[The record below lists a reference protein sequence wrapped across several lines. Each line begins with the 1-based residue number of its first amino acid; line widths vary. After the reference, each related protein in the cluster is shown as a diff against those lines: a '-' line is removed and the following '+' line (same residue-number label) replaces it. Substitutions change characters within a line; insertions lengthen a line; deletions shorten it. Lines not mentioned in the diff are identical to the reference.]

1 MFSIVIPLYNEAQN
15 INELLR
21 EIKQQNFPYKN
32 FEIILVDDCSIDDTI
47 KVIKENNDLS
57 NIQIIKNNENRGQS
71 YSILKG
77 IKKSSYDI
85 IVTIDGDGQNNPR
98 DILKLLKIYLSDK
111 EIKLVGGI
119 RSNRKDKILKIISS
133 KIANFIRSKIFND
146 DCKDTGCSLK
156 VFDKKSFLEFPFF
169 NGIHRFLPALFKGF
183 GHKTTFY
190 NVDHRERKF
199 GYSKYGTLDRL
210 FRGVRDIFVVLKI
223 IKNKKIK

>member
-71 YSILKG
+71 YSIVKG

-85 IVTIDGDGQNNPR
+85 IVTIDGDGQNNPK

-111 EIKLVGGI
+111 EIKLVTPMVYF
-119 RSNRKDKILKIISS
+119 
-133 KIANFIRSKIFND
+133 IATN
-146 DCKDTGCSLK
+146 
-156 VFDKKSFLEFPFF
+156 
-169 NGIHRFLPALFKGF
+169 H
-183 GHKTTFY
+183 
-190 NVDHRERKF
+190 
-199 GYSKYGTLDRL
+199 
-210 FRGVRDIFVVLKI
+210 DIFKEYSFPKNSVVIDPWRI
-223 IKNKKIK
+223 IPEDKNINLISVGKS

>member
-1 MFSIVIPLYNEAQN
+1 MFSIVIPLFNEAQN
-15 INELLR
+15 INGLLR
-21 EIKQQNFPYKN
+21 EIENQNLPYKN
-32 FEIILVDDCSIDDTI
+32 FEIILVDDFSSDDTV
-47 KVIKENNDLS
+47 KVIKENNKLS
-57 NIQIIKNNENRGQS
+57 NIKILKNNENRGQS
-71 YSILKG
+71 YSIFRG

-85 IVTIDGDGQNNPR
+85 IVTIDGDGQNNPK

-133 KIANFIRSKIFND
+133 KIANFVRSKIFKDN
-146 DCKDTGCSLK
+146 CKDTGCSLK
-156 VFDKKSFLEFPFF
+156 VFDKQSFLEFPFF

-183 GHKTTFY
+183 GHKTAFY
-190 NVDHRERKF
+190 NVDHRQRKY

-210 FRGVRDIFVVLKI
+210 LRGIRDIFIVLKI

>member
-146 DCKDTGCSLK
+146 D
-156 VFDKKSFLEFPFF
+156 
-169 NGIHRFLPALFKGF
+169 
-183 GHKTTFY
+183 
-190 NVDHRERKF
+190 
-199 GYSKYGTLDRL
+199 
-210 FRGVRDIFVVLKI
+210 
-223 IKNKKIK
+223 